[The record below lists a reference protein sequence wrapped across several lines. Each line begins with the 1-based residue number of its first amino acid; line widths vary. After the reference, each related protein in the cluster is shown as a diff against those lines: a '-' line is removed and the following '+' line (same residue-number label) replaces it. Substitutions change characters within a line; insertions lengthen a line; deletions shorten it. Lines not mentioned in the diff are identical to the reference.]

1 MAASVN
7 KVILVGR
14 LGADPEIRYTPNGQA
29 VATLRLATNEWSG
42 SGESREERTEW
53 HRVVVWGKLA
63 ERCSE
68 YLKKGRQVYAEGRL
82 RTRSWEDRDGNKRYT
97 TEIVANTVQFL
108 GSAGADRDFDS
119 SASSPKPV
127 EDAGG
132 GSGSG
137 GDGGSGSGG
146 SSGGGSGGSSGGGS
160 GGGGDGDDDFPF

>member
-108 GSAGADRDFDS
+108 GSAGGERDFDS
-119 SASSPKPV
+119 SSSSPKPV
-127 EDAGG
+127 ESTDGG
-132 GSGSG
+132 GT
-137 GDGGSGSGG
+137 GGS
-146 SSGGGSGGSSGGGS
+146 GGS
-160 GGGGDGDDDFPF
+160 GGGGGGGAAGGGDAGGDDDFPF

>member
-108 GSAGADRDFDS
+108 GSAGAERDFDS
-119 SASSPKPV
+119 GSKPSKPV
-127 EDAGG
+127 ESTD
-132 GSGSG
+132 
-137 GDGGSGSGG
+137 
-146 SSGGGSGGSSGGGS
+146 
-160 GGGGDGDDDFPF
+160 GGGGGGGGGGTGGGDAGGDDDFPF